1 MVAVAAAM
9 PPPPPLPSPHDALV
23 GLVAQLA
30 DTSDPRQVSALLSG
44 YAERGRRLTLVAAD
58 RGPPAG

>member
-1 MVAVAAAM
+1 M
-9 PPPPPLPSPHDALV
+9 PPPPPQPSPHDALA

-44 YAERGRRLTLVAAD
+44 YAERGRRLTLVAAGC
-58 RGPPAG
+58 GPPTG